1 MSETYRVVIKGVK
14 EGFTKEQVI
23 RNLATLFRSTEQ
35 RIRTKFEA
43 PIFLVK
49 KGLDLQS
56 TEKYISVVEKQGCI
70 CAIESESDLPEN
82 SITDNKITTKKEDV
96 KNDSLSK
103 VDVVSI
109 EIQGVTQDSKTPSDL
124 LPRAESFNDK
134 HRNDVTQTSLNPAVS
149 PPEWYYELRSSRLG
163 PVSKED
169 IRKLIS
175 DGKLALDSRVWK
187 KGLDEWIEITS
198 PIIWKA

>member
-1 MSETYRVVIKGVK
+1 MTETYRVVIKGVK
-14 EGFTKEQVI
+14 EGFTKEQVV
-23 RNLATLFRSTEQ
+23 RNLATLFQSTEK
-35 RIRTKFEA
+35 RIHAKFEA
-43 PIFLVK
+43 PAFLVK

-56 TEKYISVVEKQGCI
+56 TGKYISVVEKQGCV
-70 CAIESESDLPEN
+70 CAIESESDMPPPVTANEN
-82 SITDNKITTKKEDV
+82 IIQNKEQVET
-96 KNDSLSK
+96 
-103 VDVVSI
+103 VS
-109 EIQGVTQDSKTPSDL
+109 SS
-124 LPRAESFNDK
+124 NK
-134 HRNDVTQTSLNPAVS
+134 HRNTVTQTSLNSAI

-187 KGLDEWIEITS
+187 KGLDDWIEITS